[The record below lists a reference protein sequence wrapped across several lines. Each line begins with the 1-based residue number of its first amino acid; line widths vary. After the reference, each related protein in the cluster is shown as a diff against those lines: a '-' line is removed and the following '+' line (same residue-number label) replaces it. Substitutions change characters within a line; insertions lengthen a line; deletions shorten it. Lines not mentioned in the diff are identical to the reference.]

1 MNMKKHSLH
10 LYVAVVLLI
19 SFIGMTPL
27 MTSVVLAEEMTT
39 EKTKDTKLTVPQNV
53 RVEDGFIVWD
63 EVEGA
68 YGYTLKTT
76 INGNEILQ
84 TCYETRVEINRFFY
98 EKQKNQSYSRIID
111 FGSYDFAVCAF
122 DETHLDTEYSAP
134 VAVSYE
140 ASFTA
145 PTNVTFIEDE
155 EKIQFD
161 EVSGAFRF
169 NIRIFND
176 DADRTFR
183 SQTYYS
189 TTSISMRSII
199 GQSGSYWI
207 SIQAM
212 DQDYHVSAW
221 TEPIAASY
229 TASEKLEAPKNLRFD
244 ESGEKLLW
252 DAVEGA
258 DYYRVSVSNGGN
270 SSYKTTECDNWKT
283 LFGPYSDY
291 NTNTRI
297 YVYAHS
303 YNSAASS
310 DSSTITS
317 SWKPQRDDTI
327 SIPENLRFEDG
338 CFQWDAIDCS
348 CWWPRIFAYE
358 TILDSSYRQTSNWG
372 YHIGNRFPAGDYELE
387 LFFVNENGNYNSK
400 KYPVTLN
407 TIPDETVW
415 IPKMYYKFETLLWD
429 YDRVRHDK
437 TNFFWIRIKKENG
450 DVIKLVQSWS
460 EQFYGLKDLSNGDY
474 IIDICVYENNDKLGN
489 WSEPFYV
496 TVFDGNYF
504 DKENESTTDVE
515 LPPEAEDIPV
525 EDRITSITINPAF
538 NMKHK
543 NDNNVELDLSK
554 IKIKAKEIYD
564 EDGLKRAS
572 EALGETISGN
582 KHYNLMDLTLLY
594 KEEDFSNSYE
604 GLVQVI
610 IPLPKGHRDKTFS
623 CYRLTEVNGKMTK
636 ELIPGEQTADSYII
650 YLEHFSEYA
659 LVADGGEEA
668 HTHTFGDEW
677 KSDENSHWKECQCS
691 VKSEETAHSFGDWN
705 IIKEATI
712 NEEGTKERSC
722 TVCSFKQTENI
733 PKTANSNNNDN
744 PNGDINNTDDIDDNV
759 NDDIK
764 PEQPIGQGSPNTSDY
779 TPIKLYMML
788 VIITGFICLAYFKIY
803 RKNDRKNRQN
813 R

>member
-19 SFIGMTPL
+19 SFIGMMPL
-27 MTSVVLAEEMTT
+27 MTSVVFAEEMTT
-39 EKTKDTKLTVPQNV
+39 EKTKDTKLAVPQNV

-63 EVEGA
+63 EVEDA

-76 INGNEILQ
+76 VNGKEILQ

-98 EKQKNQSYSRIID
+98 EKQQNMSSSKTID

-122 DETHLDTEYSAP
+122 DETHLNTEYSAP
-134 VAVSYE
+134 VTVSYE
-140 ASFTA
+140 ASFAA

-183 SQTYYS
+183 SQTYYHN

-199 GQSGSYWI
+199 GQSGNYWI

-212 DQDYHVSAW
+212 DKDYHVSEW

-229 TASEKLEAPKNLRFD
+229 TASERLEAPKNLRFD

-258 DYYRVSVSNGGN
+258 DYYTVGVSNGGS
-270 SSYKTTECDNWKT
+270 SSYETAECDNWKT
-283 LFGPYSDY
+283 LFRPYGDY
-291 NTNTRI
+291 DTNTRV
-297 YVYAHS
+297 YVYA
-303 YNSAASS
+303 YNYNGAACS

-327 SIPENLRFEDG
+327 PVPENLRFEDG
-338 CFQWDAIDCS
+338 RFQWDTIDCS
-348 CWWPRIFAYE
+348 CWWPRLLAYE
-358 TILDSSYRQTSNWG
+358 TSFYDMSSYRHTDNWG
-372 YHIGNRFPAGDYELE
+372 YHIGSRFPAGDYELE

-437 TNFFWIRIKKENG
+437 TDFFWIRIKKENG

-474 IIDICVYENNDKLGN
+474 IIDTCVYEYNDKLGN
-489 WSEPFYV
+489 WSEPLLIE
-496 TVFDGNYF
+496 VFDGQYF
-504 DKENESTTDVE
+504 DKKNESTTDVE

-538 NMKHK
+538 NMKNK

-554 IKIKAKEIYD
+554 IKIKAKEIYN
-564 EDGLKRAS
+564 EEGLKRAS

-594 KEEDFSNSYE
+594 KEEDFSNGYE

-636 ELIPGEQTADSYII
+636 EVIPGEQTDDSYII

-668 HTHTFGDEW
+668 HTHTFSDEW
-677 KSDENSHWKECQCS
+677 NSDENSHWKECLCG
-691 VKSEETAHSFGDWN
+691 VKSEEAVHSFGEWK
-705 IIKEATI
+705 ITKEATI

-722 TVCSFKQTENI
+722 TICSFKQRENI
-733 PKTANSNNNDN
+733 SKLTNSNDSTNSDITNTV
-744 PNGDINNTDDIDDNV
+744 NGNIDD
-759 NDDIK
+759 DADSDTK
-764 PEQPIGQGSPNTSDY
+764 PEPVKGVAPNTNDY
-779 TPIKLYMML
+779 TPFKLYMTL
-788 VIITGFICLAYFKIY
+788 TIIAGFICLSSCLAEF
-803 RKNDRKNRQN
+803 RKNNK
-813 R
+813 